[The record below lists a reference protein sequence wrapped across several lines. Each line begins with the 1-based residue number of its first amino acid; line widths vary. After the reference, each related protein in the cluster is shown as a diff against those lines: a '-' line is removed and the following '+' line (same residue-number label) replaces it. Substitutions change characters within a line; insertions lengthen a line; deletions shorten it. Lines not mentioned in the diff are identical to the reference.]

1 MKNCRLIVPIIYFS
15 KQRQLYPFSGRPQ
28 LERSDYGQS
37 LRRSRPGDRDCA
49 KRCVTK
55 GAKFVFVNDADK
67 NVYALDSQVEIV
79 PHAVEHVMVKGTAV
93 SHTLKLSY
101 IE

>member
-1 MKNCRLIVPIIYFS
+1 M
-15 KQRQLYPFSGRPQ
+15 
-28 LERSDYGQS
+28 
-37 LRRSRPGDRDCA
+37 
-49 KRCVTK
+49 
-55 GAKFVFVNDADK
+55 NDADK
-67 NVYALDSQVEIV
+67 NVYALDSQDEVV